1 MVLPG
6 ILKIDLNKR
15 KQHSV
20 GGNNNDKRHKR
31 VISNSQWFFALR
43 IIRLLQVRH
52 REALRFTGPNDQPA
66 APVGA
71 LIPIKSVLNA
81 NGPSRAPCDP
91 PCAGAEHRSFQF
103 LQAQSGREHLALPL
117 RRQLKIPDQLP
128 LTVRHRHPTLQL
140 RQQQLHIGQGLG
152 NHRMEW
158 SGLRPAS

>member
-1 MVLPG
+1 VVLPG

-43 IIRLLQVRH
+43 IIRLSQVRH
-52 REALRFTGPNDQPA
+52 REALRFTGPNDRPA

-81 NGPSRAPCDP
+81 NGPSRTGPALRASHGGSRALQQAAPHPPGQYNKRLAIVAPKKERMTRTGGSSMQFMNRFLGGSSSIMSFKIIHLVAFGDP
-91 PCAGAEHRSFQF
+91 PH
-103 LQAQSGREHLALPL
+103 
-117 RRQLKIPDQLP
+117 
-128 LTVRHRHPTLQL
+128 
-140 RQQQLHIGQGLG
+140 
-152 NHRMEW
+152 W
-158 SGLRPAS
+158 Y